1 VLVLPAAV
9 LRLTLMLEH
18 GPERRQVV
26 DGLAQH
32 HHPRLARRW
41 IRARGA
47 IGAAEDAQLQ
57 ALLLATRRV

>member
-1 VLVLPAAV
+1 MLVLPAAV
-9 LRLTLMLEH
+9 LRLTLMFERGL
-18 GPERRQVV
+18 ERRQVV
-26 DGLAQH
+26 DCLAQ

-57 ALLLATRRV
+57 ALLLATRRT